1 MNDLARQLL
10 DLGWKPKKQFGQN
23 FLFDA
28 NFLDLLVRE
37 ARLSPDD
44 VVVEFGTGP
53 GQLTELLA
61 ARCAQVFTIDI
72 DPKLHAFATGRTSAR
87 NIEFHLG
94 DAIPDGDGLNP
105 EFVKCIVAGAAGR
118 RIRVVSNFPYAVG
131 GSILLALAQRALP
144 AADALGTLQ
153 DEVADRLAAGPG
165 EDAYG
170 PLGIL
175 VRRLADV
182 EKVREVPKQLF
193 WPMPKVHSALVR
205 VTFGAHSFDG
215 DWDGYKRFVK
225 GAFSQRRKTLGSG
238 LKKLGLL
245 YDGEHASQRP
255 EELSPEEL
263 EVVWRA
269 SRPRTEEEKGHSHRG
284 HRGHRE
290 GTQRL

>member
-37 ARLSPDD
+37 SGLGPDD
-44 VVVEFGTGP
+44 VAVEFGTGP

-61 ARCAQVFTIDI
+61 AHCARVFTIDI
-72 DPKLHAFATGRTSAR
+72 DPKLHAFAQGRTSAR

-105 EFVKCIVAGAAGR
+105 DFVKSILAFAGKR
-118 RIRVVSNFPYAVG
+118 RIKVVSNFPYAVG
-131 GSILLALAQRALP
+131 GSILLALAQGGLP
-144 AADALGTLQ
+144 AAEALGTLQ

-182 EKVREVPKQLF
+182 KKVREVPKQLF

-205 VTFGAHSFDG
+205 VTFGARSFEG
-215 DWDGYKRFVK
+215 DWNGYKRFVK
-225 GAFSQRRKTLGSG
+225 SAFSQRRKTLGSG

-245 YDGEHASQRP
+245 YDGEHASRRP

-263 EVVWRA
+263 ERVWRA
-269 SRPRTEEEKGHSHRG
+269 AVPRPDKKER
-284 HRGHRE
+284 
-290 GTQRL
+290 

>member
-28 NFLDLLVRE
+28 NFLEMFVRE
-37 ARLSPDD
+37 AGLVAGD

-61 ARCAQVFTIDI
+61 ARCARVFTIDI
-72 DPKLHAFATGRTSAR
+72 DPKLHAFAKGRATAR
-87 NIEFHLG
+87 NVEYHLG
-94 DAIPDGDGLNP
+94 DAIPDGDALNP
-105 EFVKCIVAGAAGR
+105 EFVKSILEFAGDR
-118 RIRVVSNFPYAVG
+118 RVRVVSNFPYAVG
-131 GSILLALAQRALP
+131 GSILLALAQGGLP

-153 DEVADRLAAGPG
+153 DEVAGRLAAGPG

-182 EKVREVPKQLF
+182 EKVRDVAKQLF

-205 VTFGAHSFDG
+205 VRFGARKFEG
-215 DWDGYKRFVK
+215 DWEGYKSFVK
-225 GAFSQRRKTLGSG
+225 SVFSQRRKMLGGG
-238 LKKLGLL
+238 LKKLGLA
-245 YDGEHASQRP
+245 YEGEHASKRP
-255 EELSPEEL
+255 EQLSPEEL
-263 EVVWRA
+263 EGVWRA
-269 SRPRTEEEKGHSHRG
+269 AVPLQGKTK
-284 HRGHRE
+284 
-290 GTQRL
+290 T

>member
-23 FLFDA
+23 FLFDS
-28 NFLDLLVRE
+28 NFLDLIVRE
-37 ARLSPDD
+37 AALDPED

-61 ARCAQVFTIDI
+61 ARCARVFTIDI
-72 DPKLHAFATGRTSAR
+72 DPKLHAFAKHRAAAP

-94 DAIPDGDGLNP
+94 DAIPKGDAINAD
-105 EFVKCIVAGAAGR
+105 FVKAILAGAAGR
-118 RIRVVSNFPYAVG
+118 RVRVVSNFPYAVG
-131 GSILLALAQRALP
+131 GSILLCLAERQIP

-153 DEVADRLAAGPG
+153 HEVADRLAAGPG

-182 EKVREVPKQLF
+182 RKVRDVPKQLF
-193 WPMPKVHSALVR
+193 WPMPQVHSALVHIS
-205 VTFGAHSFDG
+205 FGARAFDA
-215 DWDGYKRFVK
+215 DWPAYKTFVK
-225 GAFSQRRKTLGSG
+225 NAFSQRRKTLGSG
-238 LKKLGLL
+238 LKKLGLA
-245 YDGEHASQRP
+245 YDGEHVAKRP

-269 SRPRTEEEKGHSHRG
+269 AVPR
-284 HRGHRE
+284 
-290 GTQRL
+290 

>member
-23 FLFDA
+23 FLFDS
-28 NFLDLLVRE
+28 NFLDLIVRE
-37 ARLSPDD
+37 ARLSADD
-44 VVVEFGTGP
+44 VLVEFGTGP

-61 ARCAQVFTIDI
+61 ANCAQVFTIDI
-72 DPKLHAFATGRTSAR
+72 DPKLYAFAKGRISAR
-87 NIEFHLG
+87 NIDFHLG
-94 DAIPDGDGLNP
+94 DAIPDGDALNP
-105 EFVKCIVAGAAGR
+105 EFVKAILAFAGKR

-131 GSILLALAQRALP
+131 GSILLALAQGALP

-205 VTFGAHSFDG
+205 VTFGARPFEG

-225 GAFSQRRKTLGSG
+225 NAFSQRRKTLGSG
-238 LKKLGLL
+238 LKKLGLF
-245 YDGEHASQRP
+245 YDGPHASQRP
-255 EELSPEEL
+255 EELSPGEL
-263 EVVWRA
+263 EGVWRA
-269 SRPRTEEEKGHSHRG
+269 ARERSTEKGA
-284 HRGHRE
+284 
-290 GTQRL
+290 